1 MKRSLFHG
9 LLAAV
14 VLALGLFL
22 YQRLFPNE
30 ERRLLRLLDDLAA
43 AASIPAGEKDLT
55 RLNKAARLA
64 GFFTTDTEITVDLGP
79 WQGRVIHGRDELL
92 QLVLSARANAGEVQV
107 QFVDPNIT
115 VDEDAATVHATGF
128 ARVAGQSDPHVQELK
143 LHFIRSG
150 GPWKIHRVESIRTL
164 RP

>member
-1 MKRSLFHG
+1 MHG

-14 VLALGLFL
+14 VLALALFL
-22 YQRLFPNE
+22 YPRLFPSE

-43 AASIPAGEKDLT
+43 AASIPAAEKDLT

-79 WQGRVIHGRDELL
+79 WQGRVIQGRDELL
-92 QLVLSARANAGEVQV
+92 QLVLTARANAGEVNV
-107 QFVDPNIT
+107 KFVDPNVT
-115 VDEDAATVHATGF
+115 VTDDTATVHATGF
-128 ARVAGQSDPHVQELK
+128 AKLAGQSDPAVQEMK
-143 LHFIRSG
+143 LHFTRSG
-150 GPWKIHRVESIRTL
+150 RSWKIRRVESIRTL